1 MRVACLFSGGKDSVY
16 AAWIASS
23 NAWQIERLVTVYAS
37 SDSHFFHHPNVEWCK
52 LQAQAMQLPITFY
65 KAREGK
71 ELEVEDLKKVLGELE
86 IDGVVSGALASEYQK
101 EKIDFICEE
110 LGLKSFA
117 PLWHKN
123 QKRLMKELVENG
135 FEIIISS
142 VSAEGIGK
150 EILGR
155 RIDEKTLEE
164 LEKLSEKYGFNPA
177 FEGGEAE
184 SFVINA
190 PFFKKKIKIKKARTT
205 WNGANGSY
213 EIEEAELV

>member
-16 AAWIASS
+16 ATWIAAS
-23 NAWQIERLVTVYAS
+23 NAWEIERLITMYAA
-37 SDSHFFHHPNVEWCK
+37 SDSHMFHHPNVEWCK

-71 ELEVEDLKKVLGELE
+71 EQEVEDLKKTLEELE

-101 EKIDFICEE
+101 EKIDFICEK

-123 QKRLMKELVENG
+123 QKQLMRELVENG

-142 VSAEGIGK
+142 VSAEGLGK
-150 EILGR
+150 EWLGKK
-155 RIDEKTLEE
+155 IDEKALKE
-164 LEKLSEKYGFNPA
+164 LEKLSEKLGFNPA

-184 SFVINA
+184 TIVLNA
-190 PFFKKKIKIKKARTT
+190 PFFKKKIKIKKATTT
-205 WNGANGSY
+205 WNGNNGEY
-213 EIEEAELV
+213 AIEEAELV